1 MKITFLGTGTSQ
13 GVPII
18 GCKCRVCDSVNP
30 KDKRLRTSVM
40 IEVEP
45 PSLKGE
51 IQSTIDEKQQR
62 PLARGVKRFVI
73 DTGPDFRQQMLRE
86 KIDNIT
92 AVIYTHE
99 HRDHVAGLD
108 DIRAFNF
115 IMKKKVDLY
124 ATTPVQHAIHE
135 QFGYVFTKKKYPGIP
150 EVNLHLIENKP
161 FTIEDVKFIPI
172 LVKHRHLDVLG
183 FRVGNFSYITD
194 ANFIPEEEKKKIY
207 GSEVLALNALRKE
220 NHPSHFTLDEAI
232 KLAQELKCK
241 KSFLIHMSHQ
251 IGLHEEVEDELPENI
266 YLAFDG
272 MKLKI
277 KN

>member
-135 QFGYVFTKKKYPGIP
+135 QFGYVFTEKKYPGIP

-194 ANFIPEEEKKKIY
+194 ANFISEEEKKKIY